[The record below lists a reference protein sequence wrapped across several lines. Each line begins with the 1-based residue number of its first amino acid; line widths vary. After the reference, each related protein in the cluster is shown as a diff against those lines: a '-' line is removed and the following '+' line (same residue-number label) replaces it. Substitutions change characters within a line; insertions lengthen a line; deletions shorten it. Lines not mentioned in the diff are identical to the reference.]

1 MDDLKKDKAKPKTP
15 DKKDSIKNVSG
26 RRHKVYG
33 TTVQPGEEYTPTDA
47 DKKDVRS
54 EQRVENAIE
63 AGNLK
68 RV

>member
-1 MDDLKKDKAKPKTP
+1 MDDLKKDKVKPKTP
-15 DKKDSIKNVSG
+15 DRKDSIKNVSG

-33 TTVQPGEEYTPTDA
+33 ATVLPGEEYTPTDA